1 MSSTLII
8 CLIISVLAVISYV
21 WGKIPMALTAVISLA
36 AFVLFGCLSP
46 NDALSYFG
54 NANGVMIMSMFVVA
68 AGLQRTKFV
77 KTVANSVNRFAKG
90 SIVKVMAGYV
100 IVSVILSQ
108 FIQSP
113 MIVFGIMAPM
123 MIETCKSMDVSPS
136 KVMFPL
142 GVSAIATC
150 SAFPLGSG
158 ATVAAEL
165 NGYLSASEYTDYVV
179 QLTDP
184 MKARFP
190 LVIVCIIWCV
200 FFAFK
205 FAPDRKVEH
214 SGEALEKGRK
224 PEEKPA
230 LKPFQEVAGYVI
242 FFAVTIALLFQ
253 KQINSVLIAP
263 TWLICFIGAVLMVVC
278 GVLNGRE
285 ALKTLNLSMYL
296 LFVGAMAMSGALAN
310 SGAGQLIGDAIA
322 SVAQSIGNPY
332 LIGLIFFL
340 VPFLLTQV
348 MQNRGVMMIFIPIAI
363 QACKSMGA
371 NPVGIIIMVQA
382 ACLTAF
388 MTPMAT
394 PAVPMI
400 MAEGNYT
407 FGAMVKQS
415 LIPAV
420 LFCIVTVLWTMT
432 AFPLY
437 G

>member
-1 MSSTLII
+1 MSSTLVI
-8 CLIISVLAVISYV
+8 CLVISVLAVISYV
-21 WGKIPMALTAVISLA
+21 WGKIPMALTAVVSLA

-46 NDALSYFG
+46 EDALTYFG
-54 NANGVMIMSMFVVA
+54 NANGIMIMSMFVVA
-68 AGLQRTKFV
+68 AGLQRTQFV
-77 KTVANSVNRFAKG
+77 KKVANSVNSFAKG
-90 SIVKVMAGYV
+90 SITKVMLGYV

-123 MIETCKSMDVSPS
+123 MIETCKSMNVSPS

-165 NGYLSASEYTDYVV
+165 NGYLSASEYTDFQVG
-179 QLTDP
+179 LTDP

-200 FFAFK
+200 FFAYR
-205 FAPDRKVEH
+205 FAPDHKVEH
-214 SGEALEKGRK
+214 SGEALGKGRK

-242 FFAVTIALLFQ
+242 FFAVTLALLFQ

-263 TWLICFIGAVLMVVC
+263 TWLICFIGAVMMVVC
-278 GVLNGRE
+278 GVLEGRE

-296 LFVGAMAMSGALAN
+296 LFVGAMAMSGALAS
-310 SGAGQLIGDAIA
+310 SGAGEIIGNAIA
-322 SVAQSIGNPY
+322 GVAQSVGNPY
-332 LIGLIFFL
+332 IIGLVFFL
-340 VPFLLTQV
+340 VPFLMTQV

-400 MAEGNYT
+400 MAEGDYSFT
-407 FGAMVKQS
+407 DMVKQS

-432 AFPLY
+432 AFPLFA
-437 G
+437 